1 MFNNRWLELSRTDPC
16 SRAIT
21 GPIDYHEA
29 LPVRASINW
38 PYLDSPSPDPI
49 QSSIMHPSPVAKFRI
64 ALLLLTLWLIP
75 QSLAQ
80 DPKQADSRSWE
91 LERTFPAS
99 VQSIVQK
106 YCTKCHNEMLS
117 EAEVDLTQ
125 WATWDHVKKETR
137 TLTRVLEQ
145 FQTQQM
151 PPPEEPQPSSDDRQT
166 AIRWI
171 EAWLAL
177 QAERYAGD
185 PGPVILRRLNN
196 AEYTNTIRDLTN
208 LAEIQPAKEFPADS
222 AAGEGFSNT
231 GAALV
236 MSPSLVRKYLDAA
249 KSIAEHVVLL
259 PDGITF
265 AANPSRS
272 DMTNA
277 TLEEIRRFYAPFS
290 DQSGGAKVNLQGIVF
305 ETNQGGRLPIE
316 KYLVATL
323 KIRETLKS
331 NPQANSKDIA
341 TSIASIAD
349 SDGLNAK
356 YLTTLWSQLNDP
368 NAKGLLATIQKRW
381 QTTELNSPDA
391 LIAEVLSWQK
401 ALWRFSSVGHI
412 GKRDGPKAWQE
423 PVNPIRKE
431 QELRWP
437 ISKDLSNQDVLLY
450 LQVSDA
456 GDGNQDD
463 AVVIENPR
471 LVAPGRPDLPL
482 RNLDAFVQTFQSQ
495 KKIWIGQTESI
506 LMALDG
512 WIENP
517 QGLSLEQ
524 LATQIQAP
532 AAIVKAWA
540 RTLGLSDNSDPT
552 SNANPTR
559 RRLANKSESMS
570 GLAFV
575 TGWVAEDAL
584 SIVANS
590 SDQHVRIPGNMPP
603 KSIAVHPSPSRSI
616 CTSWKAP
623 MAMKIDFQALVR
635 HAHTECGNG
644 IVWRVELRRGSL
656 SQVLSSGFSAG
667 AKDVPIGP
675 HRSLRVRAKD
685 ELVLVIEPRD
695 SNHSCD
701 LTAIDMTITALQTA
715 NSPEETW
722 NLTQDLHPN
731 ILESNPHA
739 DSKGRPGVWEFFS
752 EPAMG
757 NQASHQDGLIPPESL
772 LAKWFNE
779 PDVSVRKQLISNLL
793 KLLLDPTSVPADS
806 PDGLLARR
814 LPSASGPFFMAA
826 METSIEPNAKNT
838 SEIQKSSD
846 AIRYGWNASMFGAEV
861 AKAKLSENQVLV
873 RAPEIIEIRLPASI
887 AAGAQL
893 VASASLHPVAGKNGS
908 VQVALSDRKPEQGA
922 GPIPKTDVVS
932 KDPNWTNVSRSVQV
946 DSPVLVSPSG
956 QAQARTEES
965 FDRFRDLFPIALCYT
980 KIVPVDEVVTLT
992 LFYRE
997 DDMLKKL
1004 MLDDQQAM
1012 QLERLWA
1019 QLHFVSQ
1026 DALKSVDAYEQL
1038 WQFATQDADPSAF
1051 EPLREPIQ
1059 RKAAEFRQ
1067 TMLDAQDKHVDSV
1080 LEFAQRAYRQ
1090 PLSDGQRQTLLSLYK
1105 NLIANETPHED
1116 AIGLMVARVLVSPE
1130 FLYRIERP
1138 AEGTDKP
1145 RDITDLELANRLSYF
1160 LWASMPD
1167 KTLMDLAQS
1176 NKLSDPVTLRAQV
1189 QRMLKDPKSQRMA
1202 VEFGT
1207 MWLHIR
1213 DLDTLDEKS
1222 ETHFPE
1228 FALIRSD
1235 LYKEAIY
1242 LFTDALANDRSV
1254 LDLLSGDYTFLNGRL
1269 ANYYG
1274 IPDVGP
1280 ANAAEPWRKVD
1291 GVRNYGRGGILT
1303 LGATLAKQSGA
1314 SRTSPILRGNWLCEV
1329 VLGEKLPK
1337 PPKNVP
1343 VLAELPP
1350 EGITEREL
1358 TERHSSDPACS
1369 KCHQRIDPYG
1379 YALENY
1385 DAIGRFRTRDASGKA
1400 INTTTQLPTGQKIE
1414 NFDDLRNY
1422 LEVHRKED
1430 FVRQFNRKLLGY
1442 ALGRSV
1448 QLSDEPILSEI
1459 LQQQRAG
1466 GWSIQETICQIVLS
1480 KPFRQIRGKDF
1491 QDEALQQ

>member
-1 MFNNRWLELSRTDPC
+1 MR
-16 SRAIT
+16 I
-21 GPIDYHEA
+21 
-29 LPVRASINW
+29 
-38 PYLDSPSPDPI
+38 SPA
-49 QSSIMHPSPVAKFRI
+49 VKLWI
-64 ALLLLTLWLIP
+64 ALLLLSPWLIP
-75 QSLAQ
+75 LGLAQ
-80 DPKQADSRSWE
+80 DSPQVDARSIE
-91 LERTFPAS
+91 LEKSFSTS
-99 VQSIVQK
+99 VQSVVQK
-106 YCTKCHNEMLS
+106 YCSKCHNEKLS

-125 WATWDHVKKETR
+125 WASWDHVKKQTR
-137 TLTRVLEQ
+137 TLARVLEQ

-151 PPPEEPQPSSDDRQT
+151 PPPEEPQPSSDDRQ
-166 AIRWI
+166 AVIHWI
-171 EAWLAL
+171 ERWLAL
-177 QAERYAGD
+177 QAERFAGD

-208 LAEIQPAKEFPADS
+208 LPEIQPAKEFPADS

-272 DMTNA
+272 DMTNS
-277 TLEEIRRFYAPFS
+277 TLDEIRRFYAPFS

-316 KYLVATL
+316 KYLVASL
-323 KIRETLKS
+323 KIRDALQRK
-331 NPQANSKDIA
+331 PQANPQDVA
-341 TSIASIAD
+341 NSIASIAA
-349 SDGLNAK
+349 SDNLNAK
-356 YLTTLWSQLNDP
+356 YLTTLWKQLSDP
-368 NAKGLLATIQKRW
+368 NAKGLLSTIQKRW
-381 QTTELNSPDA
+381 QATQFDAPDA

-401 ALWRFSSVGHI
+401 ALWKFSSVGHI

-431 QELRWP
+431 QELVWP
-437 ISKDLSNQDVLLY
+437 IAKDPGTQDILIY
-450 LQVSDA
+450 LQLADA

-463 AVVIENPR
+463 AVVISNPR

-482 RNLDAFVQTFQSQ
+482 RNLDALVRTFQTQQS
-495 KKIWIGQTESI
+495 IWIGQTQSV
-506 LMALDG
+506 LTALDE
-512 WIENP
+512 WLENP
-517 QGLSLEQ
+517 QGRSLEE
-524 LATQIQAP
+524 LAKQIQSP
-532 AAIVKAWA
+532 TVLVKAWA
-540 RTLGLSDNSDPT
+540 HTLGLSDHSDP
-552 SNANPTR
+552 SANANPDR
-559 RRLANKSESMS
+559 RRLVNKSESMS
-570 GLAFV
+570 GYAFV

-584 SIVANS
+584 SILANS

-603 KSIAVHPSPSRSI
+603 KSVAVHPSPSRSI

-623 MAMKIDFQALVR
+623 LPLKIDCQALVR
-635 HAHTECGNG
+635 HAHSECGNG
-644 IVWRVELRRGSL
+644 IAWRLELRRGTL

-675 HRSLRVRAKD
+675 HKSLRVRAGD

-701 LTAIDMTITALQTA
+701 MTAIDMTITSLQTA
-715 NSPEETW
+715 SSPEEIW
-722 NLTQDLHPN
+722 NLSQDLHPN
-731 ILESNPHA
+731 ILEANPHA
-739 DSKGRPGVWEFFS
+739 DSKGRQGVWEFFT
-752 EPAMG
+752 EPALG
-757 NQASHQDGLIPPESL
+757 NKASNQNGLIPPESL
-772 LAKWFNE
+772 LAKWLNE
-779 PDVSVRKQLISNLL
+779 PDASVRKQLIGDLQ
-793 KLLLDPTSVPADS
+793 KLLLDPNSAPADS

-826 METSIEPNAKNT
+826 MESNMQPKVEDPSGTD
-838 SEIQKSSD
+838 KSSD
-846 AIRYGWNASMFGAEV
+846 SVRYGWSASMFGSEV
-861 AKAKLSENQVLV
+861 EGAKLNDNQALV

-908 VQVALSDRKPEQGA
+908 VQVALSDRRPEQGNA
-922 GPIPKTDVVS
+922 PIPKTDIVA
-932 KDPNWTNVSRSVQV
+932 KDPNWTNVSRQFQV
-946 DSPVLVSPSG
+946 DSPVLVSSSG
-956 QAQARTEES
+956 LAQARIEES

-997 DDMLKKL
+997 DDKLRKL
-1004 MLDDQQAM
+1004 MLDDQQTL
-1012 QLERLWA
+1012 QLERLWD

-1051 EPLREPIQ
+1051 EPLKEPIL

-1067 TMLDAQDKHVDSV
+1067 TVLDAQDKHVASV

-1090 PLSDGQRQTLLSLYK
+1090 PLSDMQRTTLVSLYK
-1105 NLIANETPHED
+1105 SLIANDTPHED

-1130 FLYRIERP
+1130 FLYRVERP
-1138 AEGTDKP
+1138 TEGTDKP
-1145 RDITDLELANRLSYF
+1145 TDITDLELANRLSYF

-1167 KTLMDLAQS
+1167 KELMDLARS
-1176 NKLSDPVTLRAQV
+1176 GKLSDPANLRVQV
-1189 QRMLKDPKSQRMA
+1189 QRMLKDPKAQRMA

-1213 DLDTLDEKS
+1213 DLDVLDEKS

-1228 FALIRSD
+1228 FALIRGD

-1280 ANAAEPWRKVD
+1280 ADATEPWRKVD
-1291 GVRNYGRGGILT
+1291 GVRKYARGGILT

-1350 EGITEREL
+1350 EGISEREL

-1385 DAIGRFRTRDASGKA
+1385 DAIGRFRKLDASGKA
-1400 INTTTQLPTGQKIE
+1400 INTTTQLPSGQMIQ
-1414 NFDDLRNY
+1414 NFDDLRSY

-1448 QLSDEPILSEI
+1448 QLSDEPILSQI
-1459 LQQQRAG
+1459 IQQQRAG

>member
-1 MFNNRWLELSRTDPC
+1 MRLSPASKLWIAFVLLIQC
-16 SRAIT
+16 LIPHSRAQNSK
-21 GPIDYHEA
+21 D
-29 LPVRASINW
+29 
-38 PYLDSPSPDPI
+38 
-49 QSSIMHPSPVAKFRI
+49 
-64 ALLLLTLWLIP
+64 
-75 QSLAQ
+75 
-80 DPKQADSRSWE
+80 ADSRAAE
-91 LERTFPAS
+91 LEKTFSTS
-99 VQSIVQK
+99 VQSVVQK
-106 YCTKCHNEMLS
+106 YCSKCHNEKVN

-125 WATWDHVKKETR
+125 WTNWDHVKKQTR

-249 KSIAEHVVLL
+249 KSVAQHVVLL

-290 DQSGGAKVNLQGIVF
+290 DSSGGAKVNLQGIVF
-305 ETNQGGRLPIE
+305 ETNQGGRLPVE

-323 KIRETLKS
+323 KIREALKS
-331 NPQANSKDIA
+331 NPQANPNDIA
-341 TSIASIAD
+341 TSIASIAA

-356 YLTTLWSQLNDP
+356 YLSSLWSQLNDP

-401 ALWRFSSVGHI
+401 ALWKFSSVGHI

-437 ISKDLSNQDVLLY
+437 ISKDLTNQDVLLY

-463 AVVIENPR
+463 AVVIDNPR

-482 RNLDAFVQTFQSQ
+482 RNLDAFMQTFQSQ
-495 KKIWIGQTESI
+495 QKIWIGQTESI

-517 QGLSLEQ
+517 QGISLEQ

-559 RRLANKSESMS
+559 RRLVNKSESMS

-623 MAMKIDFQALVR
+623 MPMKIDCQALVR

-644 IVWRVELRRGSL
+644 IAWRVELRRGSL

-675 HRSLRVRAKD
+675 HKSLRVRAKD

-757 NQASHQDGLIPPESL
+757 NQASQQDGLIPPESL

-826 METSIEPNAKNT
+826 MESSIEPNAENT

-861 AKAKLSENQVLV
+861 AGAKLSENQVLV

-932 KDPNWTNVSRSVQV
+932 KDPNWTNVSRQIQV
-946 DSPVLVSPSG
+946 DSPVLVSASG

-965 FDRFRDLFPIALCYT
+965 FDSFRALFPIALCYT

-997 DDMLKKL
+997 DEMLKKL

-1051 EPLREPIQ
+1051 EPLREPIKQ
-1059 RKAAEFRQ
+1059 AAENFRK
-1067 TMLDAQDKHVDSV
+1067 TLRDAEPKHLESV
-1080 LEFAQRAYRQ
+1080 LDFAQKAYRQ
-1090 PLSDGQRQTLLSLYK
+1090 PLTDSQRTTLQNLYARLRQSDTNHDDAVRLLLARI
-1105 NLIANETPHED
+1105 L
-1116 AIGLMVARVLVSPE
+1116 VAPE
-1130 FLYRIERP
+1130 FLYRTEIP
-1138 AEGTDKP
+1138 KADSAEPSNIST
-1145 RDITDLELANRLSYF
+1145 IELANRLSYF
-1160 LWASMPD
+1160 LWASSPD
-1167 KTLMDLAQS
+1167 EELMRLANDKS
-1176 NKLSDPVTLRAQV
+1176 LDDASVLRQQV
-1189 QRMLKDPKSQRMA
+1189 QRMLKDPKARRMA
-1202 VEFGT
+1202 IEFGT

-1213 DLDTLDEKS
+1213 DLDQLDEKS
-1222 ETHFPE
+1222 ESHFPE
-1228 FALIRSD
+1228 FNQLRHDFYQESIHFLA
-1235 LYKEAIY
+1235 
-1242 LFTDALANDRSV
+1242 DALSNDRSV
-1254 LDLLSGDYTFLNGRL
+1254 LDLLSADYTFLNERL
-1269 ANYYG
+1269 ANFYG
-1274 IPDVGP
+1274 IPNVMG
-1280 ANAAEPWRKVD
+1280 EQWRKVE
-1291 GVRNYGRGGILT
+1291 GVRQYGRGGVLT
-1303 LGATLAKQSGA
+1303 LAATLSKQSGA

-1329 VLGEKLPK
+1329 ILGEKLPK

-1343 VLAELPP
+1343 VLSELPP
-1350 EGITEREL
+1350 EGMSEREL
-1358 TERHSSDPACS
+1358 IELHSSEESCA
-1369 KCHQRIDPYG
+1369 KCHRRIDPYG
-1379 YALENY
+1379 FSLENY
-1385 DAIGRFRTRDASGKA
+1385 DAIGRYRVKDTAGLTIDAK
-1400 INTTTQLPTGQKIE
+1400 TKLPDGQE
-1414 NFDDLRNY
+1414 LQNADDLRSYVESKRAN
-1422 LEVHRKED
+1422 D
-1430 FVRQFNRKLLGY
+1430 FVKQFNRKLLGY

-1448 QLSDEPILSEI
+1448 QLSDEPFLRSL
-1459 LQQQRAG
+1459 LQSQQANRYN
-1466 GWSIQETICQIVLS
+1466 ITETICQIVLS
-1480 KPFRQIRGKDF
+1480 KPFRQIRGKEFRD
-1491 QDEALQQ
+1491 ASTH